1 MTAMHFSDNF
11 KSKMVDGTLRGGNE
25 RGLYN
30 FVESLRT
37 LLIGIQN
44 LNTQDVSADY
54 FEQANVRL
62 EDAILTLQLLLH
74 SVWQSEDSVLR
85 DFKTIIEAVLT
96 KVRFVFRAMT
106 KYEERN
112 SVKATISNSF
122 ACPQIFA
129 TGILENMH
137 SGHSGVESILH
148 PNEIPL
154 HGFDLDGPIP
164 LDDDDYQVSIPAVD
178 VHLTPQQLHILEVS
192 CHPLNDNGNI

>member
-1 MTAMHFSDNF
+1 MTVMHFSGNF
-11 KSKMVDGTLRGGNE
+11 KSKMADETLRDGNE

-44 LNTQDVSADY
+44 LNTQDVSVDY

-74 SVWQSEDSVLR
+74 SVWKSEDSVLQ
-85 DFKTIIEAVLT
+85 DFNTIIEAVLT

-112 SVKATISNSF
+112 SIEATISNSF
-122 ACPQIFA
+122 ARPTAKLTSAGRPIIVIKREQIEFLNELHFSWVKIA
-129 TGILENMH
+129 SLLGI
-137 SGHSGVESILH
+137 SGSTLRRRRRELKFG
-148 PNEIPL
+148 
-154 HGFDLDGPIP
+154 
-164 LDDDDYQVSIPAVD
+164 
-178 VHLTPQQLHILEVS
+178 
-192 CHPLNDNGNI
+192 

>member
-1 MTAMHFSDNF
+1 MTVMHFPNNF
-11 KSKMVDGTLRGGNE
+11 KRKMADGALRGGNE

-62 EDAILTLQLLLH
+62 EDAILALQLLLH

-112 SVKATISNSF
+112 SVEATISNSF
-122 ACPQIFA
+122 ACPTTKLTSAGRPVIVIEREQIEFLRKLHFSWVKIV
-129 TGILENMH
+129 TMLGI
-137 SGHSGVESILH
+137 SESTLRRRRREL
-148 PNEIPL
+148 N
-154 HGFDLDGPIP
+154 
-164 LDDDDYQVSIPAVD
+164 LDDDSENWTALSGAQ
-178 VHLTPQQLHILEVS
+178 
-192 CHPLNDNGNI
+192 

>member
-1 MTAMHFSDNF
+1 MTVMHFPNNF
-11 KSKMVDGTLRGGNE
+11 KSKMADGALRGGNE

-112 SVKATISNSF
+112 SVEATISNSF
-122 ACPQIFA
+122 ACPTTKLTSAGRPVIVIEREQIEFLRELHFSWVKIA
-129 TGILENMH
+129 SLLGI
-137 SGHSGVESILH
+137 SESTLRRRRREL
-148 PNEIPL
+148 N
-154 HGFDLDGPIP
+154 
-164 LDDDDYQVSIPAVD
+164 LDDDSENWTALSGAQ
-178 VHLTPQQLHILEVS
+178 
-192 CHPLNDNGNI
+192 